1 MPVNQV
7 KSDRS
12 LRARIYMLFKSYKN
26 ILPASVAFMGGI
38 MFVVGQPEFAF
49 ANYLAGYT
57 PSDRPK
63 PPRTQGG
70 GSRLILKVVPTSSHA
85 QPLQDVV
92 L

>member
-1 MPVNQV
+1 
-7 KSDRS
+7 
-12 LRARIYMLFKSYKN
+12 
-26 ILPASVAFMGGI
+26 

-49 ANYLAGYT
+49 ANYQAGYT

-63 PPRTQGG
+63 PQRTQGG
-70 GSRLILKVVPTSSHA
+70 GSRLLLKVVPTPSHA